1 MKKHQIIIGLLIC
14 FGLTFIFSSCD
25 KETYVHYMVEGRV
38 IDKNT
43 KEPIKSILLSFN
55 EYNLPNPED
64 RPKIPKKSPVEYD
77 GWSYTDGEFRVI
89 SKVRLPLAYIN
100 PLVYIYDYYGIGYK
114 DTTISVD
121 FSNVPLSGSPSK
133 NYKGD
138 YVLNIGDIEL
148 GKIK

>member
-1 MKKHQIIIGLLIC
+1 MKKHQIIVTLLIC
-14 FGLTFIFSSCD
+14 FGLTLIFSSCD
-25 KETYVHYMVEGRV
+25 KETYVRYIVNGRV

-43 KEPIKSILLSFN
+43 KEPIESILFSFN
-55 EYNLPNPED
+55 KYNLPNPED
-64 RPKIPKKSPVEYD
+64 RPKKPKKSPLEYD

-89 SKVRLPLAYIN
+89 SDVRLPLVYIN

-121 FSNVPLSGSPSK
+121 FSQVPLTGEPHK
-133 NYKGD
+133 KYKGD

-148 GKIK
+148 EKID